1 VIVIAPAVA
10 TIMLPFLEEA
20 GPPEITDG
28 QALLASGLF
37 AALLLGLGLLQI
49 PLGRKIATWLERPF
63 VPSRKAF
70 QLVDLVAVFILFIAG
85 NIAAAAACNRWYE
98 GEWGMPSEEFL
109 VDLGGIAMF
118 TLTTF
123 GQLPAALYI
132 VFVAVRRSG
141 GLAALGVKRLTA
153 GARVRYTVAR
163 YILALPMIFGLAALT
178 SFIYLLAGEE
188 LATQG
193 AALVIAEGLESDPLL
208 IFLFAAVLIP
218 LLEEILFRGFLL
230 ELLVARGGKLF
241 GIVAS
246 SALFAWMHGSEVFL
260 PIFGLAV
267 VLAVVKLRTRSLGA
281 AWLVHGLH
289 NGSTTAFLYFY
300 AGSPLLGNP

>member
-1 VIVIAPAVA
+1 MIVIAPIAA
-10 TIMLPFLEEA
+10 SSTLSFLEGA
-20 GPPEITDG
+20 GTTELTDG

-37 AALLLGLGLLQI
+37 AALLLGLALLQI
-49 PLGRKIATWLERPF
+49 PLGKRIAAWLDRPF
-63 VPSRKAF
+63 VPSREAF
-70 QLVDLVAVFILFIAG
+70 QFVDLAVVFILFIVG
-85 NIAAAAACNRWYE
+85 NVAAAVGCNLWFE
-98 GEWGMPSEEFL
+98 GEWGMPPEEFL
-109 VDLGGIAMF
+109 VDLGGIALF

-123 GQLPAALYI
+123 GQVPAALYI
-132 VFVAVRRSG
+132 VFVASRRRG

-193 AALVIAEGLESDPLL
+193 AALVIAEGLESDPLV
-208 IFLFAAVLIP
+208 IFLFAAVVIP

-230 ELLVARGGKLF
+230 ELLVARGGRVF
-241 GIVAS
+241 GVVAS
-246 SALFAWMHGSEVFL
+246 SALFAWMHGLEVFL

-267 VLAVVKLRTRSLGA
+267 VLAVVKLRTRSLAA
-281 AWLVHGLH
+281 AWLVHGIH
-289 NGSTTAFLYFY
+289 NGSTTAILYFVS
-300 AGSPLLGNP
+300 GSQLLGNQ